1 MALLTSIL
9 FPKLYLLQKKF
20 GSSNF
25 SAKPEPNKNEILF
38 GLNFNKIFFKDS
50 GLQSLT
56 IKTLLQYF
64 FRFRLL

>member
-1 MALLTSIL
+1 MVLFTSIS
-9 FPKLYLLQKKF
+9 FPKFFLSQKKF
-20 GSSNF
+20 RSSNF
-25 SAKPEPNKNEILF
+25 SAKPEPSKNEILF

-64 FRFRLL
+64 LRLRLL

>member
-1 MALLTSIL
+1 MVLFTPIL
-9 FPKLYLLQKKF
+9 FPKLYLLQKKL

-25 SAKPEPNKNEILF
+25 SAKPEPNKNEIFF

-64 FRFRLL
+64 LRLRLL

>member
-1 MALLTSIL
+1 MSFTSIS
-9 FPKLYLLQKKF
+9 FPKFSFLQKKF